1 MYQAVSADASLTA
14 FATRT
19 EGETSLL
26 HPPSNAKT
34 LLIEM
39 GKKNPAL
46 GTGEAESEGFEP
58 SIELPLYSISSAAP
72 STTRPALHR
81 HDVGQMRM

>member
-19 EGETSLL
+19 QDETSMF
-26 HPPSNAKT
+26 HPPCIAKN
-34 LLIEM
+34 LLIKK